1 MICTRKLL
9 PSEAG
14 QLSRHL
20 LALTPADR
28 RMRFQGGLSDYAIER
43 RCRRIDWFRTVAIG
57 HFVAGRLRGVAEV
70 CFERSLWPRE
80 AEIAVTVETP
90 WQGRGIGTEL
100 TRRAVTVARNRGAV
114 RVTMLCL
121 VENQRMR
128 RIARRLE
135 GALRFDGGAVAA
147 NLGLGRAT
155 PLSLLDEWLQDGTGG
170 WSAVADRLLAQRFDP
185 AA

>member
-128 RIARRLE
+128 RIARH
-135 GALRFDGGAVAA
+135 
-147 NLGLGRAT
+147 LGLGRAT